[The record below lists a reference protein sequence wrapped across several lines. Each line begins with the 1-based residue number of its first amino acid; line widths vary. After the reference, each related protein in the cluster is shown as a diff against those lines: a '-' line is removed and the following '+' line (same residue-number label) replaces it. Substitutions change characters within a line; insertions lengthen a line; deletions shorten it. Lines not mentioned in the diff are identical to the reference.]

1 MWKEKAD
8 LDFRILYLF
17 FPQHCPWLIDNI
29 FNFFAWNSSS
39 RCMNSPL
46 KAEWL
51 DWLYQYGVRTTE
63 EYLQIKMNPPL
74 SSHVFLLESLP

>member
-1 MWKEKAD
+1 
-8 LDFRILYLF
+8 
-17 FPQHCPWLIDNI
+17 
-29 FNFFAWNSSS
+29 
-39 RCMNSPL
+39 MNSPL